1 MGLEGLEHKKG
12 VLWVLTSPLG
22 KRRERREEAWEMKDR
37 QTDLLAIPPPQ
48 VLGKHSTTEL
58 YPLQENF

>member
-1 MGLEGLEHKKG
+1 MGLEGLEHRKG

-22 KRRERREEAWEMKDR
+22 KRQERREEAWERKDR
-37 QTDLLAIPPPQ
+37 QTDLLAISPPQ